1 MASSSSFVFLAGLFF
16 LVTNE
21 RGSGLPTNVQSN
33 GLTNE
38 ERVHIRKVLEL
49 ALRELKDEDVLH
61 VLKESLT
68 LRFKVCLSPFPPPPP
83 FAEGITD
90 AYGIMEDEEFSP
102 EQKKGLRELLLE
114 CLELVDEQEILD
126 FLKSS
131 IDFRIQYCH
140 WTGDFSGTRRPV
152 SKLGVR
158 TTQIPTPEPQRP
170 TTEPSAPTPGRTP
183 GKTGDRGSSTSAPL
197 TAPEASEPATRE
209 RAAEGENPTI
219 QTADFPADDMADAL
233 SSIYRGKNRARVVG
247 NGPAEKIAE
256 RVSSKR
262 DDIPDAIQ
270 KFTLEDTLSSISQQ
284 NEMLASS
291 SRDSSPHQEV
301 ALEDTLS
308 AISRQDE
315 MSDSSRDNFP
325 PLVIRKDPA
334 ANSANQLSK
343 KLGLPALPYLSSK
356 ELVSDKE
363 LSESLISEP
372 DPRIAEEPERGNDQ
386 PIVGASEEV
395 RKAVLQEKERSS
407 QMMEANSNEGE
418 FSSVMR
424 IDYSELEDEQEEPRA
439 VGVDLG
445 LIVEPNEE
453 LSL

>member
-1 MASSSSFVFLAGLFF
+1 M
-16 LVTNE
+16 
-21 RGSGLPTNVQSN
+21 
-33 GLTNE
+33 
-38 ERVHIRKVLEL
+38 
-49 ALRELKDEDVLH
+49 
-61 VLKESLT
+61 
-68 LRFKVCLSPFPPPPP
+68 SP
-83 FAEGITD
+83 
-90 AYGIMEDEEFSP
+90 GIMEDEEFSP

-170 TTEPSAPTPGRTP
+170 TTEPSAPTPDRAP
-183 GKTGDRGSSTSAPL
+183 DKTGDRGSSTSAPL

-233 SSIYRGKNRARVVG
+233 SSIYRGKNGARVVG

-291 SRDSSPHQEV
+291 RDSSPHQEV
-301 ALEDTLS
+301 TLEDTLS

-315 MSDSSRDNFP
+315 TSDSSRDNSP
-325 PLVIRKDPA
+325 QALVVRKDPP

-343 KLGLPALPYLSSK
+343 KLGLPALSYLSSK
-356 ELVSDKE
+356 ELLSDKE
-363 LSESLISEP
+363 LSESSVSEP
-372 DPRIAEEPERGNDQ
+372 DDPSIAEEPERGSDQ

-395 RKAVLQEKERSS
+395 GKAVLQEKERGS

-424 IDYSELEDEQEEPRA
+424 IDYSELEDEQEGPGV